1 MDVST
6 PNHAELNAGVR
17 IIEKNDGKS
26 HGSGG
31 NSNNA
36 GNAGS
41 SGNAGVVGI
50 ADMSRPP
57 RAPIHGLALDP
68 FDAST
73 GTQSPVPPSQ
83 TSESHTAYSEPGAA
97 SDSEQGGRGASK
109 RSRTSAAASITSA
122 TYSNASAGS
131 AESFADNSLD
141 SGQGP
146 GPDRDRS
153 RMASRSNGSRSE
165 GEDYSQSMDM
175 GEFGTCVCCLLFG
188 DWCLYCFFWGLLPL
202 STANL
207 LPFPPPRFLP
217 FPPSAFYRPPL
228 LLLPPI
234 LPALRADDDGT
245 TGYDADLCLAGSEQT
260 GRWTRKEHEL
270 FLDALKKYG
279 KEWKKVASAVKTRT
293 VVQTRTHA
301 QKYFQKVHKSGFG
314 SGYSDDDGAFDGP
327 SIGSTARSSGG
338 SSRRISKRARRPKLP
353 SSMPMGYVH
362 LNNPHSAYQGS
373 DMDDDYDDDEGVGA
387 MEMLSGGHSS
397 FASTPILAK
406 KHGGISL
413 SVPMG
418 MSLGMND
425 DYPQPSPAACGKRKE
440 AELTAAKM
448 LASHSA
454 SRDMEGANAL
464 SSLKAAAYR
473 PGEIVRR
480 QRVNLPMLSIVD
492 PDMVPGS
499 GSSKGDDGTAPGTP
513 WEKEVREL
521 GEQKVSGVPYKGMAP
536 LPVGTPSQQKEFLV
550 KVRQHIMS
558 GDVVNLAKTLVA
570 AEASTSSSA
579 TPSSVLPIPLTD
591 IFAAGTSTD
600 NAPPGSAAGA
610 GVGGESSPRAQQHTS
625 GFSSDSK
632 IKTEAKAP
640 GSPAPP
646 SPQSKGG
653 GGGGGKSGA
662 AGSGSSASSS
672 VASFA
677 TASASK
683 PTASLIARTLNRL
696 SSSGLEVL
704 GEASGTGNDIK
715 AAARTA
721 LMLACSLPSSADM
734 VQATPSAAA
743 ASICSP
749 GAKASSAMT
758 ATATSNGFT
767 QDVVLALCRT
777 LIDHG
782 ASPTIVGPQ
791 GESCLHLVAKRG
803 WERVGRLLLNRGCPV
818 NAIGPDGNAAVHLAV
833 MAGHGHFIEL
843 LADFGA
849 NCHLRNSAS
858 RAALD
863 LAGTS
868 EATLH
873 NRDELRRVML
883 SVEPRLRTL
892 LLYHEDCLE
901 HSARRAED
909 WEGPDRLMGIMH
921 RLQNREEFA
930 EHEVEISSH
939 FDKAPV
945 ELLSRVHSPE
955 YIAFVDKLSKQM
967 QLKSAAGAVVPFTPQ
982 VQKEVQ
988 GVTENQ
994 NIKKEEFCDT
1004 SFSAGTLQAAR
1015 RAAGA
1020 VAFAVD
1026 RVLLGRNRNAFCCV
1040 RPPGHHAG
1048 YNGLL
1053 DNAKSC
1059 GFCIFNNVAAGA
1071 MHALE
1076 GHNCERV
1083 AIVDLDIHHGNGT
1096 EDIVRRYTTPSR
1108 LLFFSLHLYDKD
1120 LDPGYEFFPGSGS
1133 NDDASHNIINVP
1145 ILPMWHSSGSTG
1157 TKTSTGSDAGS
1168 PVVNTTSSATNSP
1181 FSTGSPSHAS
1191 AAGGRGPLTGRE
1203 AYRQA
1208 IIQRLLPALRAFNPG
1223 LILLSTGF
1231 DPALGDVGNTRNMP
1245 ILNPDGTA
1253 QPGSSEPAMG
1263 MDLTAEDFAW
1273 VTSEIMKIADICCA
1287 GRVVS
1292 VLEGGYGSYSAAARA
1307 QAQAKLAE
1315 GKRNNRTRGSEPK
1328 EVPAPLDRHIL
1339 ANSCSAHVHKL
1350 IDAYGQTDQHPLLCN
1365 PIDSAATAAGAIKKE

>member
-1 MDVST
+1 
-6 PNHAELNAGVR
+6 
-17 IIEKNDGKS
+17 
-26 HGSGG
+26 
-31 NSNNA
+31 
-36 GNAGS
+36 
-41 SGNAGVVGI
+41 
-50 ADMSRPP
+50 
-57 RAPIHGLALDP
+57 
-68 FDAST
+68 
-73 GTQSPVPPSQ
+73 
-83 TSESHTAYSEPGAA
+83 
-97 SDSEQGGRGASK
+97 
-109 RSRTSAAASITSA
+109 
-122 TYSNASAGS
+122 
-131 AESFADNSLD
+131 
-141 SGQGP
+141 
-146 GPDRDRS
+146 
-153 RMASRSNGSRSE
+153 
-165 GEDYSQSMDM
+165 
-175 GEFGTCVCCLLFG
+175 
-188 DWCLYCFFWGLLPL
+188 
-202 STANL
+202 
-207 LPFPPPRFLP
+207 
-217 FPPSAFYRPPL
+217 
-228 LLLPPI
+228 
-234 LPALRADDDGT
+234 
-245 TGYDADLCLAGSEQT
+245 
-260 GRWTRKEHEL
+260 
-270 FLDALKKYG
+270 LDALKKYG

-492 PDMVPGS
+492 PDMAPGSGSSKGDSDMDDDYDDDEGVGAMEMLSGGHSSFASTPILAKKHGGISLSVPMGMSLGMNDDYPQPSPAACGKRKEAELTAAKMLASHSASRDMEGANALSSLKAAAYRPGEIVRRQRVNLPMLSIVDPDMVPGS
-499 GSSKGDDGTAPGTP
+499 GSSKGEDGTAPGTP

-521 GEQKVSGVPYKGMAP
+521 GEQKVSGGHYKGMAP

-558 GDVVNLAKTLVA
+558 GDVVNLAKTLEA

-600 NAPPGSAAGA
+600 NVPPGSAAGA
-610 GVGGESSPRAQQHTS
+610 GAGVGVGGGSSPRAQHAS

-646 SPQSKGG
+646 SPRSQGG
-653 GGGGGKSGA
+653 GGGGGGSKSGA
-662 AGSGSSASSS
+662 AGSGSSAAPSS

-683 PTASLIARTLNRL
+683 PAASLIARTLNRL
-696 SSSGLEVL
+696 SSSGLGLEAL
-704 GEASGTGNDIK
+704 GEGSGTGNDIK
-715 AAARTA
+715 VAARTA
-721 LMLACSLPSSADM
+721 LMLACSLPSSLDM
-734 VQATPSAAA
+734 VQATPSAAT

-749 GAKASSAMT
+749 GAKASSAIT
-758 ATATSNGFT
+758 ATASSNGFT

-818 NAIGPDGNAAVHLAV
+818 NAVGPDGNAAVHLAV

-1145 ILPMWHSSGSTG
+1145 ILPMWHSSDSTG

-1168 PVVNTTSSATNSP
+1168 PVANTTSSATNSP

-1191 AAGGRGPLTGRE
+1191 ASAAGGRGPLTGRE

-1208 IIQRLLPALRAFNPG
+1208 IVQRLLPALRAFNPG

-1315 GKRNNRTRGSEPK
+1315 GKRTNRTRGAEPK

-1350 IDAYGQTDQHPLLCN
+1350 IDAYGQSDQHPLLCN
-1365 PIDSAATAAGAIKKE
+1365 PIDSAATVAGAIKKE